1 MEKLTFD
8 VCVIGSGPAGFAA
21 AMRSYDF
28 DKHVCIVEGGHVG
41 GAGIVNG
48 ALSSKTMWELSKD
61 FSIASKTDRG
71 YQAAGLKPNY
81 HEMIRAVK
89 QAAGEKQYQILSQI
103 ETFSRKADCKK
114 SLTMVKGWG
123 KFHDQRTLIITKHD
137 GAMVEITADDF
148 VVATGSTPREHP
160 TIKTDGERIINSDH
174 IDQLKAFP
182 KRIMIVGAGIVGCE
196 FATIF
201 ANFGQTKVH
210 LLDSQNKVI
219 PFEDE
224 DVSDYVNEKLEEIGV
239 IMHHQASLREVRD
252 EGDHINV
259 ILDHQDGHVVVVP
272 VDVVLISIG
281 RIPQTKHIGLEEIG
295 ATITERGLLQVDNEC
310 RVAEHIYAA
319 GDISGGSICC

>member
-103 ETFSRKADCKK
+103 ETFSRTADCKK
-114 SLTMVKGWG
+114 SLTMVKGWA
-123 KFHDQRTLIITKHD
+123 KFHDQRTLIVTKHD
-137 GAMVEITADDF
+137 G
-148 VVATGSTPREHP
+148 
-160 TIKTDGERIINSDH
+160 
-174 IDQLKAFP
+174 
-182 KRIMIVGAGIVGCE
+182 C
-196 FATIF
+196 
-201 ANFGQTKVH
+201 
-210 LLDSQNKVI
+210 
-219 PFEDE
+219 
-224 DVSDYVNEKLEEIGV
+224 
-239 IMHHQASLREVRD
+239 
-252 EGDHINV
+252 
-259 ILDHQDGHVVVVP
+259 
-272 VDVVLISIG
+272 
-281 RIPQTKHIGLEEIG
+281 
-295 ATITERGLLQVDNEC
+295 
-310 RVAEHIYAA
+310 
-319 GDISGGSICC
+319 